1 MDFLCVSAGPV
12 INIMFLTAQNLYFFF
27 FHREVICFG
36 QCKESEISNYCM
48 KVPSFYL
55 TE

>member
-27 FHREVICFG
+27 FIEKSYALGSAKNLRF
-36 QCKESEISNYCM
+36 
-48 KVPSFYL
+48 L
-55 TE
+55 TIV